1 MLIAV
6 AVVLVACG
14 GALTVT
20 HRNMLEWGP
29 TLNAFMATNMDN
41 ANSYP
46 DSLDEI
52 DPMMR
57 EDLKDVDGW
66 GNKILYRKLR
76 IDKYNLI
83 SAGPDGEF
91 GNDDD
96 VVVENGAL
104 YPASEVYAR
113 SPFKK

>member
-1 MLIAV
+1 
-6 AVVLVACG
+6 
-14 GALTVT
+14 
-20 HRNMLEWGP
+20 MLEWGP
-29 TLNAFMATNMDN
+29 TLNGFMATNFAK

-46 DSLDEI
+46 DSLEEI
-52 DPMMR
+52 EPAMR

-96 VVVENGAL
+96 VIVENGAL
-104 YPASEVYAR
+104 YPASEIYAK